1 MTRTMLLVWFVLG
14 LGPWGVFIPVV
25 QATTGAEATTSRVP
39 RVAATPASAEAGY
52 AHPEWLADAVW
63 LKQHLSDP
71 ALQVVALTPLD
82 TFAAGHIPG
91 ATQVDWPELEITDT
105 SDASLAAWRETLA
118 TTLMRL
124 GVAPE
129 QTVVIY
135 DEGSLFAARL
145 WWILRYLGRDDVRI
159 LNGGL
164 PAWQAA
170 GGEIATG
177 ANAVGA
183 AASEPYP
190 ATPDAGLLA
199 QVPEVE
205 AAIDDPATML
215 VDARSPEE
223 YAAGHIPGAVNIQFT
238 ANALPE
244 APRYWKPAAELRA
257 LYEAAGVTP
266 ETTMIPYC
274 TTGVRSAV
282 TAFTLALLGYDSV
295 ALFTGSWAEWS
306 ANPEAPITVGS
317 AP

>member
-1 MTRTMLLVWFVLG
+1 MSKSMLLVWVVLG
-14 LGPWGVFIPVV
+14 LGPWGSFVPF
-25 QATTGAEATTSRVP
+25 AEVTTSRAP
-39 RVAATPASAEAGY
+39 RVAATPTSAEADY
-52 AHPEWLADAVW
+52 AHPEWLAEAVW

-91 ATQVDWPELEITDT
+91 ATQIDWPEMELTDT
-105 SDASLAAWRETLA
+105 RDPSLAAWRETLA
-118 TTLMRL
+118 TALMRL
-124 GVAPE
+124 GIGPE
-129 QTVVIY
+129 STVVVY

-145 WWILRYLGRDDVRI
+145 WWILRYLGHDDVRI

-170 GGEIATG
+170 GGEIASGT
-177 ANAVGA
+177 NAVGA
-183 AASEPYP
+183 AARAPYP
-190 ATPDAGLLA
+190 ATLDAELLA
-199 QVPEVE
+199 QVSEVE
-205 AAIDDPATML
+205 AALGDPAVLL
-215 VDARSPEE
+215 VDTRSAEE

-244 APRYWKPAAELRA
+244 APKFWKPAAELRA
-257 LYEAAGVTP
+257 LYAAAGVTP
-266 ETTMIPYC
+266 ETTVIPYC

-282 TAFTLALLGYDSV
+282 TAFTLALLGYDTV

-306 ANPEAPITVGS
+306 ANPDAPVTVGA